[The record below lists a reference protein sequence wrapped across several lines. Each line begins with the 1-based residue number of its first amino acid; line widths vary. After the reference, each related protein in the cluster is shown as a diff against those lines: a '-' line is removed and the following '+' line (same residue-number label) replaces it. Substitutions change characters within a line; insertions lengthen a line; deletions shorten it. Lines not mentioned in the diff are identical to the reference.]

1 MSLKIDRVQL
11 QFEIK
16 PDYQQQELQKLENDL
31 KAANRALTQT
41 ERQIEQLKK
50 KKPSDPT
57 AYAKWKK
64 DLADLNQKYD
74 EQVQAVKNAQLAIDK
89 HTEKMGLN
97 NLSLQQ
103 LTKRAQTL
111 NTILRNLNP
120 NSEAYQRYN
129 QQLQRINARI
139 KELRGQATATRLS
152 LASMA
157 ESMNKYFL
165 LVSSAVGS
173 LTGLALTI
181 RKCTNAYAEME
192 DVMASVRK
200 YTGQTDEEIRQMN
213 EDFKQM
219 DTRSSREQLNE
230 LAGAAGRLG
239 LTARKD
245 IMEFVDGADKIG
257 VALGDDLG
265 EGAVDT
271 IGKLAIAFGED
282 DRLGLRGAM
291 LATGSALNEIV
302 QNSPAK
308 AQPVIEFTERLSG
321 VGQQA
326 HMTQA
331 QIMGFAAA
339 LDQNNQ
345 EMATSSTVM
354 SQLITKMYKN
364 PARFAKM
371 AGMEVQ
377 KFADL
382 VRTDMNQALVEWLQ
396 SVNKLGDMSVLAG
409 KFDELKMDGTRAVGV
424 LSTLAGHVDQV
435 VEAQRIATDAY
446 AEGTSVIKEFE
457 VQNTTVAAEIDKAKK
472 RFADLSIEL
481 GGKLLPVARHA
492 ITAGSAG
499 VKVLSWLT
507 DTIGRYRGLLVTLT
521 AAYVAYNTVLGIAWA
536 WKNRLVAKTKAL
548 TAIETLQK
556 TLTNARTVATGLY
569 NLALGKLTGNLTRAS
584 VAQAQLNTAM
594 SANVIGA
601 IVAAAVVLVA
611 VLKDV
616 YDEITKLSTAES
628 MLADAERET
637 RDRAI
642 DERVEMDRL
651 VATVKDANSS
661 EEQRR
666 EALEK
671 INGKLMEKHLG
682 NLTEDEI
689 LTGKAQR
696 KLDLYNRT
704 LMERIRQEIY
714 LEKLKEAQRKL
725 EAAQDGEFDVSW
737 IQRAQQIAIAFSRGI
752 YGLYHIKDDWN
763 AMNEVFKSEAVKDA
777 QDAVDEI
784 TKKLSALNGEM
795 RETERMRDEIHD
807 IPEVEIVADKNP
819 QKKGPLGPSAEELK
833 EEKKRAREREAA
845 LRKEVTKAR
854 QAMKEKEELAKQ
866 ERQKADL
873 EAKQAYHQQ
882 EITAEEYHRRQV
894 ANEFAY
900 LERMTEIRNSKYA
913 TDAKRQ
919 EIANQVLDA
928 TIKEANYQR
937 EQEQK
942 RMQDQ
947 LELMARSYA
956 ADELAIEQ
964 DKANGLFSTEQEYQ
978 LKRLEAEIDYQTE
991 RLAVIR
997 AAGGDVTEA
1006 ELELE
1011 KSRLKLLQFNA
1022 DERDRL
1028 LKRQADKEMES
1039 AIENNDFDAQRA
1051 IQKRLFDAKLLTAEQ
1066 YEDAL
1071 TDITERQEARRAEIR
1086 DEFAQRAQ
1094 QLMQDTSALFSALQS
1109 REESRVDAKYKKLIA
1124 QAKKQGKDTSKL
1136 EEQQEAEKLEIKKKY
1151 ADKQF
1156 LMNVLN
1162 IMANTALGIS
1172 KTIAE
1177 WGMPW
1182 AVPFVAMTAASGAVQ
1197 LATAKAQR
1205 DQAAGLYTGGY
1216 SEEYVEGYTA
1226 DGDPKEVAGAIPVH
1240 KREFVVNHEALKLP
1254 MIRRVTDVID
1264 SMQKRRVYSMT
1275 DATAELQRAV
1285 AAPPLTL
1292 PRGGGGLSEGGYSS
1306 ASGSSSEAMGDG
1318 DAVGRLVPLMERNN
1332 ALLDEMLESG
1342 ITILELRRQ
1351 IRRQEQLE
1359 KNASR

>member
-50 KKPSDPT
+50 KKPSDPA

-200 YTGQTDEEIRQMN
+200 YTGQTDEEVRQMN

-239 LTARKD
+239 LTARED

-302 QNSPAK
+302 QNSPAQ

-354 SQLITKMYKN
+354 SQLITKMYKD
-364 PARFAKM
+364 PARFAQM

-396 SVNKLGDMSVLAG
+396 SVNRLGDMSVLAG

-499 VKVLSWLT
+499 VRVLSWLT

-536 WKNRLVAKTKAL
+536 WKQRTIVQLKAMY
-548 TAIETLQK
+548 AIEAMQK
-556 TLTNARTVATGLY
+556 ALTNARTVATGLY

-616 YDEITKLSTAES
+616 YDEITKL
-628 MLADAERET
+628 DAATQALNDVNLEAT
-637 RDRAI
+637 KRA
-642 DERVEMDRL
+642 
-651 VATVKDANSS
+651 S
-661 EEQRR
+661 EEKVELDLLVGTIKNANASEETRR

-671 INGKLMEKHLG
+671 LNGKLMEKHLG
-682 NLTEDEI
+682 NLTEEEVRM
-689 LTGKAQR
+689 GKAAAAIDRYTQS
-696 KLDLYNRT
+696 LEN
-704 LMERIRQEIY
+704 RIRKEVI
-714 LEKLKEAQRKL
+714 LEAMKEEMKKKMDAEAGNFEVTFWQRYDQLNRVL
-725 EAAQDGEFDVSW
+725 EAAFYHDSWNMKKNWNQINEEYKQQAIDTSEDVLATLQAEW
-737 IQRAQQIAIAFSRGI
+737 NNLENQQFTI
-752 YGLYHIKDDWN
+752 YDPNDHQPERKDDN
-763 AMNEVFKSEAVKDA
+763 KPTGNNTPTRPTGGKTDKGDDA
-777 QDAVDEI
+777 LKKEI
-784 TKKLSALNGEM
+784 
-795 RETERMRDEIHD
+795 RE
-807 IPEVEIVADKNP
+807 
-819 QKKGPLGPSAEELK
+819 
-833 EEKKRAREREAA
+833 
-845 LRKEVTKAR
+845 AR

-913 TDAKRQ
+913 TDAERQ

-947 LELMARSYA
+947 LELMAQSYA

-964 DKANGLFSTEQEYQ
+964 DKANGLFATEQEYQ

-1039 AIENNDFDAQRA
+1039 AVENNDFDAQRA

-1136 EEQQEAEKLEIKKKY
+1136 EEQQEQEKLEIKKKY

-1162 IMANTALGIS
+1162 IMANTALGIT

-1306 ASGSSSEAMGDG
+1306 ASGSRSEAVGDG

-1332 ALLDEMLESG
+1332 SLLDEIIESG

>member
-50 KKPSDPT
+50 KKPSDPA

-192 DVMASVRK
+192 DVMAGVRK
-200 YTGQTDEEIRQMN
+200 YTGMTDEQVRDLNKSLSE
-213 EDFKQM
+213 M
-219 DTRSSREQLNE
+219 DTRTSIEQLNE

-239 LTARKD
+239 LTAKKD
-245 IMEFVDGADKIG
+245 IMEFVEAADMIG

-331 QIMGFAAA
+331 QIMGFASA
-339 LDQNNQ
+339 LDQNNM
-345 EMATSSTVM
+345 EMATSATVM
-354 SQLITKMYKN
+354 SQLITKMYKA
-364 PARFAKM
+364 PARFAQM

-382 VRTDMNQALVEWLQ
+382 VRTDMNQALVDWLQ
-396 SVNKLGDMSVLAG
+396 AANKLGDMSVLAS
-409 KFDELKMDGTRAVGV
+409 KFDELSMDGTRAVGV
-424 LSTLAGHVDQV
+424 LANLTGHVDQV
-435 VEAQRIATDAY
+435 VAAQKLANEAY
-446 AEGTSVIKEFE
+446 AEATSVGKEYQI
-457 VQNTTVAAEIDKAKK
+457 QNTTVAADIDKAKK
-472 RFADLSIEL
+472 SFEQLTREL
-481 GGKLLPVARHA
+481 GGKLLPIARHA

-499 VKVLSWLT
+499 VKVLAWLT

-556 TLTNARTVATGLY
+556 ALTNARTVATGLY

-611 VLKDV
+611 VLKNV
-616 YDEITKLSTAES
+616 YDEMTKL
-628 MLADAERET
+628 DAATQALNDVNLEAT
-637 RDRAI
+637 KRA
-642 DERVEMDRL
+642 
-651 VATVKDANSS
+651 S
-661 EEQRR
+661 EEKVELDLLVGTIKNANASEETRR

-671 INGKLMEKHLG
+671 LNGKLMEKHLG
-682 NLTEDEI
+682 NLTEEEVRM
-689 LTGKAQR
+689 GKAAAAIDRYTQS
-696 KLDLYNRT
+696 LENR
-704 LMERIRQEIY
+704 I
-714 LEKLKEAQRKL
+714 KKEVLL
-725 EAAQDGEFDVSW
+725 EAMKDTQKQLMDAEAGNFEVTFWQRYDQLNRVLEDAFYRDNWKMKQNWNKINEEYQKQAIDTAQEVYDRLKAEYNNLES
-737 IQRAQQIAIAFSRGI
+737 QQFTI
-752 YGLYHIKDDWN
+752 YVPNDHQPERKEDNKPTDNNAPTRPTGGKTDKGDD
-763 AMNEVFKSEAVKDA
+763 ALKK
-777 QDAVDEI
+777 EI
-784 TKKLSALNGEM
+784 
-795 RETERMRDEIHD
+795 
-807 IPEVEIVADKNP
+807 
-819 QKKGPLGPSAEELK
+819 
-833 EEKKRAREREAA
+833 REA
-845 LRKEVTKAR
+845 R
-854 QAMKEKEELAKQ
+854 QRMKEKEDLAKQ

-913 TDAKRQ
+913 TDAERQ

-942 RMQDQ
+942 RMQER
-947 LELMARSYA
+947 LTS
-956 ADELAIEQ
+956 ADEDFSLTCLAIEKDNQ
-964 DKANGLFSTEQEYQ
+964 NGIFATDKEYQ
-978 LKRLEAEIDYQTE
+978 QRKLEAEIDYLE
-991 RLAVIR
+991 CRLEIIR
-997 AAGGDVTEA
+997 EAGGDTLDA
-1006 ELELE
+1006 EIALENA
-1011 KSRLKLLQFNA
+1011 RLKLLKENA

-1172 KTIAE
+1172 KIWAE
-1177 WGMPW
+1177 WGWNPPVAAGLTTTEV
-1182 AVPFVAMTAASGAVQ
+1182 AVGAVQ

-1205 DQAAGLYTGGY
+1205 DQAAGLYSGGY

-1306 ASGSSSEAMGDG
+1306 ASGSRSEADGDG

-1332 ALLDEMLESG
+1332 ALLDEIIESG

>member
-50 KKPSDPT
+50 KKPSDPA

-200 YTGQTDEEIRQMN
+200 YTGQTDEEVRQMN

-302 QNSPAK
+302 QNSPAQ

-354 SQLITKMYKN
+354 SQLITKMYKD
-364 PARFAKM
+364 PARFAQM

-396 SVNKLGDMSVLAG
+396 SVNRLGDMSVLAG

-435 VEAQRIATDAY
+435 VEAQRIATNAY

-499 VKVLSWLT
+499 VSVLSWLT

-536 WKNRLVAKTKAL
+536 WKQRTIVQLKAMY
-548 TAIETLQK
+548 AIEAMQK
-556 TLTNARTVATGLY
+556 ALTNARTVATGLY

-611 VLKDV
+611 VLKNV
-616 YDEITKLSTAES
+616 YDEMTKLDGATRALSEAEK
-628 MLADAERET
+628 DI
-637 RDRAI
+637 RDRTI
-642 DERVEMDRL
+642 DERTEMDVL
-651 VATVKDANSS
+651 VRTIQNVNAS
-661 EEQRR
+661 EETRR

-671 INGKLMEKHLG
+671 INDKLMEKHLG
-682 NLTEDEI
+682 NLTEEDI
-689 LTGKAQR
+689 RTGRAKAT
-696 KLDLYNRT
+696 LDRYNQS
-704 LMERIRQEIY
+704 LLNRISSEIY

-725 EAAQDGEFDVSW
+725 EDAKNGEFDVSW
-737 IQRAQQIAIAFSRGI
+737 IQQATRISTMFNQAIFGGVQGIINLKNTWNDFSEAWQAEAVADAQGAVDAVLEQMKRLDDQKMTI
-752 YGLYHIKDDWN
+752 YDPNDHQPERKDDN
-763 AMNEVFKSEAVKDA
+763 KPTRPTGGKTDKGDDA
-777 QDAVDEI
+777 LKKEI
-784 TKKLSALNGEM
+784 
-795 RETERMRDEIHD
+795 RE
-807 IPEVEIVADKNP
+807 
-819 QKKGPLGPSAEELK
+819 
-833 EEKKRAREREAA
+833 
-845 LRKEVTKAR
+845 AR

-913 TDAKRQ
+913 TDAERQ

-947 LELMARSYA
+947 LELMAQSYA

-964 DKANGLFSTEQEYQ
+964 DKANGLFATEQEYQ

-1039 AIENNDFDAQRA
+1039 AVENNDFDAQRA

-1071 TDITERQEARRAEIR
+1071 TDITERQESRRAEIR

-1136 EEQQEAEKLEIKKKY
+1136 EEQQEAEKLAIQKKY

-1156 LMNVLN
+1156 AMTVLQ
-1162 IMANTALGIS
+1162 IVAQTALGIQ
-1172 KTIAE
+1172 KIWAE
-1177 WGMPW
+1177 WGWNPPV
-1182 AVPFVAMTAASGAVQ
+1182 AVGLTATTAAISAIQ

-1205 DQAAGLYTGGY
+1205 EQAAGLYTGGY

-1306 ASGSSSEAMGDG
+1306 ASGSRSEAMGDG

-1332 ALLDEMLESG
+1332 ALLDEIIESG